1 MLEVSRFHVNKV
13 PGPLQQGSP
22 LIHIIIHTMDDERPL
37 VFASVI
43 KQKHHPDLKDNREDN
58 LSTAQLQNLGG
69 ANKL

>member
-1 MLEVSRFHVNKV
+1 M
-13 PGPLQQGSP
+13 
-22 LIHIIIHTMDDERPL
+22 MDNERRL